1 MPRAPI
7 RRVLEVEVA
16 GWVASVDAR
25 AIGET
30 ACELGAGRRA
40 KGDAVDPAV
49 GLRLRAKIGDR
60 VDRGAEL
67 AEIHARTE
75 AAADRA
81 EARLRA
87 AYAIV
92 SEPPVGRPD
101 PIVIEILT

>member
-1 MPRAPI
+1 MLFPRY
-7 RRVLEVEVA
+7 RERV
-16 GWVASVDAR
+16 
-25 AIGET
+25 
-30 ACELGAGRRA
+30 
-40 KGDAVDPAV
+40 
-49 GLRLRAKIGDR
+49 
-60 VDRGAEL
+60 L